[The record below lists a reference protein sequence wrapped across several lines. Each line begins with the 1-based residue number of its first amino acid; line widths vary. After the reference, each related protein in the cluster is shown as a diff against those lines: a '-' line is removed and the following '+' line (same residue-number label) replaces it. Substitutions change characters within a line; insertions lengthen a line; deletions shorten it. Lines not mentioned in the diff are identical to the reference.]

1 MTLRSRFTAAGL
13 ALCASTTLVACSSD
27 KEADPAPTP
36 TPAPVE
42 TVTETAAATGTAQGD
57 DDDDDDDDA
66 DDDAQQP
73 ADTAG
78 AGDAENAENSGKLS
92 GDEAFEK
99 ALAHAGVDAQAV
111 TEKEVDYDD
120 GDDGKGPHWEIEFKA
135 NGQEHELDV
144 DAASGTVVEHE
155 AD

>member
-1 MTLRSRFTAAGL
+1 MTLRSHFTAAGL
-13 ALCASTTLVACSSD
+13 ALCASTALVACSSD
-27 KEADPAPTP
+27 KEANPAPTP
-36 TPAPVE
+36 TPASVE
-42 TVTETAAATGTAQGD
+42 TVTETAAATGAAEG
-57 DDDDDDDDA
+57 DDDDA

-120 GDDGKGPHWEIEFKA
+120 GNDGKGPHWEIEFKA

-144 DAASGTVVEHE
+144 DAASGAVTEHE
-155 AD
+155 AH

>member
-1 MTLRSRFTAAGL
+1 MTLRSRFTAAGI
-13 ALCASTTLVACSSD
+13 ALFVSTALVACSSN

-42 TVTETAAATGTAQGD
+42 TVTETAAATDTDA
-57 DDDDDDDDA
+57 DDDA
-66 DDDAQQP
+66 DAQQP

-78 AGDAENAENSGKLS
+78 AGATGNTENYGMLS
-92 GDEAFEK
+92 GDEAFKK

-144 DAASGTVVEHE
+144 DAASGAVTQHE
-155 AD
+155 VD

>member
-1 MTLRSRFTAAGL
+1 MTLHSRFTAAGI
-13 ALCASTTLVACSSD
+13 ALCASTALVGCSSD
-27 KEADPAPTP
+27 KEAEPAPTP

-42 TVTETAAATGTAQGD
+42 TVTETATATGT
-57 DDDDDDDDA
+57 DA
-66 DDDAQQP
+66 S
-73 ADTAG
+73 
-78 AGDAENAENSGKLS
+78 DAEGSGMLS

-135 NGQEHELDV
+135 NGQEHELEV
-144 DAASGTVVEHE
+144 DAASGAVMQHE
-155 AD
+155 VD

>member
-13 ALCASTTLVACSSD
+13 ALCASTALVACSSD

-36 TPAPVE
+36 TPATVE
-42 TVTETAAATGTAQGD
+42 TVTETAVATGADQGD
-57 DDDDDDDDA
+57 DDH

-78 AGDAENAENSGKLS
+78 AGDAGNAENSGKLT
-92 GDEAFEK
+92 GDEAFER
-99 ALAHAGVDAQAV
+99 ALSHAGVDAQAV

-144 DAASGTVVEHE
+144 DAASGAVTQHE
-155 AD
+155 VD

>member
-13 ALCASTTLVACSSD
+13 ALCTSTALVACSSD

-42 TVTETAAATGTAQGD
+42 TVTETAAATGAAQGD
-57 DDDDDDDDA
+57 DDDDDR

-78 AGDAENAENSGKLS
+78 AGDAGNAENSGKLT

-120 GDDGKGPHWEIEFKA
+120 GDDGKGPHWEIDFKA

-144 DAASGTVVEHE
+144 DATSGAVTQHE
-155 AD
+155 VD

>member
-1 MTLRSRFTAAGL
+1 MTLRSRFIAAGI
-13 ALCASTTLVACSSD
+13 ALFASTALVACSSD
-27 KEADPAPTP
+27 KEAEPAPTP

-42 TVTETAAATGTAQGD
+42 TVTETAAATGTDAD
-57 DDDDDDDDA
+57 DRD

-73 ADTAG
+73 TDTAG
-78 AGDAENAENSGKLS
+78 AGDAGNAENSGKIT

-99 ALAHAGVDAQAV
+99 ALAHAGVDAQTV

-120 GDDGKGPHWEIEFKA
+120 GDDGKGPHWEIEFKT

-144 DAASGTVVEHE
+144 DAASGAVTEHE
-155 AD
+155 VD

>member
-1 MTLRSRFTAAGL
+1 MTLRSRFTASGL
-13 ALCASTTLVACSSD
+13 ALCASTALVACSSD
-27 KEADPAPTP
+27 KEAEPAPTP

-42 TVTETAAATGTAQGD
+42 TVTETATATGADQGD
-57 DDDDDDDDA
+57 DS

-78 AGDAENAENSGKLS
+78 AGDAGNAENSGKIT

-99 ALAHAGVDAQAV
+99 AVAHAGVDAQTV

-144 DAASGTVVEHE
+144 DAASGAVTEHE
-155 AD
+155 VD

>member
-1 MTLRSRFTAAGL
+1 MTLCSRFTAAGL
-13 ALCASTTLVACSSD
+13 ALCASTALVACSSD

-36 TPAPVE
+36 TPASVE
-42 TVTETAAATGTAQGD
+42 TVTETAVATGADQGD
-57 DDDDDDDDA
+57 DDDDDDR

-73 ADTAG
+73 AATAAARD
-78 AGDAENAENSGKLS
+78 AGNAENSGKLT

-99 ALAHAGVDAQAV
+99 ALSHAGVDAQTV

-144 DAASGTVVEHE
+144 DAASGAVTQHE
-155 AD
+155 VD

>member
-1 MTLRSRFTAAGL
+1 MTLCSRFTAAGL
-13 ALCASTTLVACSSD
+13 ALCASTALVACSSD

-36 TPAPVE
+36 TPATVE
-42 TVTETAAATGTAQGD
+42 TVTETAVATGADQGD
-57 DDDDDDDDA
+57 DDH

-78 AGDAENAENSGKLS
+78 AGDAGNAENSGKLT

-99 ALAHAGVDAQAV
+99 ALSHAGVDAQAV

-144 DAASGTVVEHE
+144 DAASGAVTQHE
-155 AD
+155 VD

>member
-1 MTLRSRFTAAGL
+1 MTLCSRFTAAGL
-13 ALCASTTLVACSSD
+13 ALCASTALVACSSD

-42 TVTETAAATGTAQGD
+42 TVTETAAATGTAEGD
-57 DDDDDDDDA
+57 D

-78 AGDAENAENSGKLS
+78 AGEAGNAENSGTLT

-144 DAASGTVVEHE
+144 EAASGAVVERE

>member
-13 ALCASTTLVACSSD
+13 ALCASTALVACSSD
-27 KEADPAPTP
+27 KEANPAPTP
-36 TPAPVE
+36 TPASVE
-42 TVTETAAATGTAQGD
+42 TVTETAAATGAAEGD
-57 DDDDDDDDA
+57 

>member
-1 MTLRSRFTAAGL
+1 MTLHSRFTAASI
-13 ALCASTTLVACSSD
+13 ALCASSALVACSSD
-27 KEADPAPTP
+27 KEAEPAPTP

-42 TVTETAAATGTAQGD
+42 TVTETATAT
-57 DDDDDDDDA
+57 
-66 DDDAQQP
+66 
-73 ADTAG
+73 DTD
-78 AGDAENAENSGKLS
+78 AGDAEGSGMLS

-99 ALAHAGVDAQAV
+99 ALAHAGVDARAV

-144 DAASGTVVEHE
+144 DAASGAVMQHE
-155 AD
+155 VD

>member
-1 MTLRSRFTAAGL
+1 MTLRSRFTAAGI
-13 ALCASTTLVACSSD
+13 ALFASTALVACSSD
-27 KEADPAPTP
+27 KESDPAPTP

-42 TVTETAAATGTAQGD
+42 TVTETAAATDTDADDRD
-57 DDDDDDDDA
+57 DDRD

-78 AGDAENAENSGKLS
+78 AGATGNTENSDMLS

-99 ALAHAGVDAQAV
+99 ALAHAGVDTQAV

-144 DAASGTVVEHE
+144 DAASGEVMQHE
-155 AD
+155 VD

>member
-1 MTLRSRFTAAGL
+1 MTLCSRFTAAGL
-13 ALCASTTLVACSSD
+13 ALCASTALVACSSD

-36 TPAPVE
+36 TPATVE
-42 TVTETAAATGTAQGD
+42 TVTETAVATGADQGD
-57 DDDDDDDDA
+57 DDH

-78 AGDAENAENSGKLS
+78 AGDAGNAENSGKLT

-99 ALAHAGVDAQAV
+99 ALSHAGVDAQAV

-135 NGQEHELDV
+135 NGQEHELDI
-144 DAASGTVVEHE
+144 DAASGAVTEHE
-155 AD
+155 VG

>member
-1 MTLRSRFTAAGL
+1 MTLRSRFTAAGI
-13 ALCASTTLVACSSD
+13 ALFASTALVACSSD

-42 TVTETAAATGTAQGD
+42 TVTETAAATGAAQGD
-57 DDDDDDDDA
+57 DDDDDR

-73 ADTAG
+73 ANTAG
-78 AGDAENAENSGKLS
+78 AGDAGNAENSGKLT

-144 DAASGTVVEHE
+144 DAASGAVTQHE
-155 AD
+155 VD

>member
-1 MTLRSRFTAAGL
+1 MTLRSRFTAAGI
-13 ALCASTTLVACSSD
+13 ALFVSTALVACSSN

-42 TVTETAAATGTAQGD
+42 TVTETAAATDTDA
-57 DDDDDDDDA
+57 DDDA
-66 DDDAQQP
+66 DAQQP

-78 AGDAENAENSGKLS
+78 AGATGNTENSGMLS

-144 DAASGTVVEHE
+144 DAASGAVTQHE
-155 AD
+155 VD

>member
-1 MTLRSRFTAAGL
+1 MTLRSRFTAAGI
-13 ALCASTTLVACSSD
+13 ALFASTALVACSSD

-42 TVTETAAATGTAQGD
+42 TVTETAAATDTDAD
-57 DDDDDDDDA
+57 DDDRDDDRDDA
-66 DDDAQQP
+66 DAQQP

-78 AGDAENAENSGKLS
+78 AGATGNTENSGMLS

-144 DAASGTVVEHE
+144 DATSGAVTQHE
-155 AD
+155 VD

>member
-1 MTLRSRFTAAGL
+1 MTLRSRFTAAGI
-13 ALCASTTLVACSSD
+13 ALFASTALVACSSD

-42 TVTETAAATGTAQGD
+42 TVTETAAATGAAQGD
-57 DDDDDDDDA
+57 DDDDDR

-78 AGDAENAENSGKLS
+78 AGDAGNAENSGKLT

-144 DAASGTVVEHE
+144 DAASGAVTQHE
-155 AD
+155 VD

>member
-1 MTLRSRFTAAGL
+1 MTLRSRLSAAGI
-13 ALCASTTLVACSSD
+13 ALCASTVLVACSSD
-27 KEADPAPTP
+27 NEADPAPTP

-42 TVTETAAATGTAQGD
+42 TVTETAAATGTDEG
-57 DDDDDDDDA
+57 
-66 DDDAQQP
+66 
-73 ADTAG
+73 
-78 AGDAENAENSGKLS
+78 NVENSSMLS

-144 DAASGTVVEHE
+144 DAASGAVIKHE

>member
-1 MTLRSRFTAAGL
+1 MTLRSRFTAVGI
-13 ALCASTTLVACSSD
+13 ALCASTALVGCSSD
-27 KEADPAPTP
+27 KEAEPAPTP

-42 TVTETAAATGTAQGD
+42 TVTETATATGTD
-57 DDDDDDDDA
+57 
-66 DDDAQQP
+66 
-73 ADTAG
+73 
-78 AGDAENAENSGKLS
+78 AGDAEGSGMLS

-99 ALAHAGVDAQAV
+99 ALAHAGVDARAV

-144 DAASGTVVEHE
+144 DAASGAVTQHE
-155 AD
+155 VD

>member
-13 ALCASTTLVACSSD
+13 ALCASTALVACSSD
-27 KEADPAPTP
+27 KEAEPAPTP

-42 TVTETAAATGTAQGD
+42 TVTETAAATGTDADDRD
-57 DDDDDDDDA
+57 DDRD

-73 ADTAG
+73 AGTADATA
-78 AGDAENAENSGKLS
+78 AGNAENSDMLS
-92 GDEAFEK
+92 GDDAFEK

-144 DAASGTVVEHE
+144 DAASGAVMEHE
-155 AD
+155 VD

>member
-13 ALCASTTLVACSSD
+13 ALCTSTALVACSSD

-36 TPAPVE
+36 TPATVE
-42 TVTETAAATGTAQGD
+42 TVTETAVATGADQGD
-57 DDDDDDDDA
+57 DDH

-78 AGDAENAENSGKLS
+78 AGDAGNAENSGKLT

-99 ALAHAGVDAQAV
+99 ALSHAGVDAQAV

-144 DAASGTVVEHE
+144 DAASGAVTQHE
-155 AD
+155 VD

>member
-1 MTLRSRFTAAGL
+1 M
-13 ALCASTTLVACSSD
+13 
-27 KEADPAPTP
+27 
-36 TPAPVE
+36 E
-42 TVTETAAATGTAQGD
+42 TVTETAAATDTDA
-57 DDDDDDDDA
+57 DDDA
-66 DDDAQQP
+66 DAQQP

-78 AGDAENAENSGKLS
+78 AGATGNTENSGMLS
-92 GDEAFEK
+92 GDEAFKK

-144 DAASGTVVEHE
+144 DAASGAVTQHE
-155 AD
+155 VD

>member
-1 MTLRSRFTAAGL
+1 MTLRSRFTAAGI
-13 ALCASTTLVACSSD
+13 ALCASSALVGCSSD
-27 KEADPAPTP
+27 KEAEPAPTP

-42 TVTETAAATGTAQGD
+42 TVTETATATGTDAGD
-57 DDDDDDDDA
+57 DDRD

-73 ADTAG
+73 AGTAD
-78 AGDAENAENSGKLS
+78 AGDAGNAKNSGKLT

-99 ALAHAGVDAQAV
+99 ALAHAGVDARAV

-144 DAASGTVVEHE
+144 DAASGEVMQHE
-155 AD
+155 VD

>member
-1 MTLRSRFTAAGL
+1 MTLRSRFIAAGL
-13 ALCASTTLVACSSD
+13 ALCTSATLVACSSD
-27 KEADPAPTP
+27 KEANPAPTP
-36 TPAPVE
+36 TPASVE
-42 TVTETAAATGTAQGD
+42 TVTETAAATGAAEGD
-57 DDDDDDDDA
+57 DDDA
-66 DDDAQQP
+66 GDDAQQP

-120 GDDGKGPHWEIEFKA
+120 GNDGKRPHWEIEFKA

-144 DAASGTVVEHE
+144 DAAGGAVVEHE

>member
-13 ALCASTTLVACSSD
+13 ALCASTALVACSSD
-27 KEADPAPTP
+27 KEANPAPTP
-36 TPAPVE
+36 TPASVE
-42 TVTETAAATGTAQGD
+42 TVTETAAATGAAEG
-57 DDDDDDDDA
+57 DDDDA

-120 GDDGKGPHWEIEFKA
+120 GGNGKGPHWEIELKA

-144 DAASGTVVEHE
+144 DAASGAVVEHE

>member
-13 ALCASTTLVACSSD
+13 ALCTSTALVACSSD

-36 TPAPVE
+36 TPASVE
-42 TVTETAAATGTAQGD
+42 TVTETVAATGADQGD
-57 DDDDDDDDA
+57 

-73 ADTAG
+73 TDTAG

-144 DAASGTVVEHE
+144 DAAGGAVVEHE

>member
-1 MTLRSRFTAAGL
+1 MTLRSRFTAAGI
-13 ALCASTTLVACSSD
+13 ALCASSALVACSSD
-27 KEADPAPTP
+27 KEAEPAPTP

-42 TVTETAAATGTAQGD
+42 TVTETVAA
-57 DDDDDDDDA
+57 
-66 DDDAQQP
+66 P
-73 ADTAG
+73 DTD
-78 AGDAENAENSGKLS
+78 AGDAEGSGMLS

-99 ALAHAGVDAQAV
+99 ALAHAGVDAQDA

-144 DAASGTVVEHE
+144 DAASGAVTQHE
-155 AD
+155 VD

>member
-1 MTLRSRFTAAGL
+1 MTLRSRFTAAGI
-13 ALCASTTLVACSSD
+13 ALFVSTALVACSSN

-42 TVTETAAATGTAQGD
+42 TVTETAAATDTDA
-57 DDDDDDDDA
+57 DDDA
-66 DDDAQQP
+66 DAQQP

-78 AGDAENAENSGKLS
+78 AGATGNTENSGMLS
-92 GDEAFEK
+92 GDEAFKK

-144 DAASGTVVEHE
+144 DAASGAVTQHE
-155 AD
+155 VD

>member
-13 ALCASTTLVACSSD
+13 ALCTSTTLVACSSD

-36 TPAPVE
+36 TPASVE
-42 TVTETAAATGTAQGD
+42 TVTETAAATGTAEG
-57 DDDDDDDDA
+57 DDDDA
-66 DDDAQQP
+66 DDRDDDDAQQP
-73 ADTAG
+73 TDTAG
-78 AGDAENAENSGKLS
+78 AGDAGNAENSGTLT

-120 GDDGKGPHWEIEFKA
+120 GGNGKGPHWEIEFKA

-144 DAASGTVVEHE
+144 DAASGAVVEHE

>member
-1 MTLRSRFTAAGL
+1 M
-13 ALCASTTLVACSSD
+13 
-27 KEADPAPTP
+27 
-36 TPAPVE
+36 E
-42 TVTETAAATGTAQGD
+42 TVTETATATGTDAGD
-57 DDDDDDDDA
+57 DDRD

-73 ADTAG
+73 AGTAG
-78 AGDAENAENSGKLS
+78 AGATGNAEGSGMLS

-120 GDDGKGPHWEIEFKA
+120 GDDGTGPPWEIEFKA

-144 DAASGTVVEHE
+144 DAASGAVTQHE
-155 AD
+155 VD

>member
-13 ALCASTTLVACSSD
+13 ALCASTALVACSSD
-27 KEADPAPTP
+27 KEAGPAPTP
-36 TPAPVE
+36 TPASVE
-42 TVTETAAATGTAQGD
+42 TVTETAAATGAAEGD
-57 DDDDDDDDA
+57 

-144 DAASGTVVEHE
+144 EAASGAVVERE

>member
-1 MTLRSRFTAAGL
+1 MTLRSRFTAVGI
-13 ALCASTTLVACSSD
+13 ALCASSALVGCSSD
-27 KEADPAPTP
+27 KEAEPAPTP

-42 TVTETAAATGTAQGD
+42 TVTETATATGTDAGD
-57 DDDDDDDDA
+57 DDRDDDRD

-73 ADTAG
+73 AGTAG
-78 AGDAENAENSGKLS
+78 AGATGNAEGSGMLS

-144 DAASGTVVEHE
+144 DAASGAVMQHE
-155 AD
+155 VD

>member
-1 MTLRSRFTAAGL
+1 M
-13 ALCASTTLVACSSD
+13 
-27 KEADPAPTP
+27 
-36 TPAPVE
+36 E
-42 TVTETAAATGTAQGD
+42 TVTETAAATGTAESD
-57 DDDDDDDDA
+57 D

-78 AGDAENAENSGKLS
+78 AGEAGNAENSGTLT

-144 DAASGTVVEHE
+144 DAASGAVVEHE

>member
-1 MTLRSRFTAAGL
+1 MTLRSRFTAGI
-13 ALCASTTLVACSSD
+13 ALFASTALVACSSD

-42 TVTETAAATGTAQGD
+42 TVTETAAAPGTDAGD
-57 DDDDDDDDA
+57 DDHDDDRDDE
-66 DDDAQQP
+66 DAQQP
-73 ADTAG
+73 AGTSG
-78 AGDAENAENSGKLS
+78 AGDAGNAENSGALT

-99 ALAHAGVDAQAV
+99 ALAHASVDAQAV

-120 GDDGKGPHWEIEFKA
+120 GGDGKGPHWEIEFKA

-144 DAASGTVVEHE
+144 DAASGAVVEHE

>member
-13 ALCASTTLVACSSD
+13 ALCTSTALVACSSD

-36 TPAPVE
+36 TPASVE
-42 TVTETAAATGTAQGD
+42 TVTETAVATGADQGD
-57 DDDDDDDDA
+57 

-73 ADTAG
+73 ADTAA
-78 AGDAENAENSGKLS
+78 AGDAGNAVDSGKLT

-99 ALAHAGVDAQAV
+99 ALSHAGVDAQAV

-144 DAASGTVVEHE
+144 DAVSGAVTQHE
-155 AD
+155 ID

>member
-1 MTLRSRFTAAGL
+1 MTLRFRFTAAGL
-13 ALCASTTLVACSSD
+13 ALCASTALVACSSD
-27 KEADPAPTP
+27 KEANPAPTP
-36 TPAPVE
+36 TPASVE
-42 TVTETAAATGTAQGD
+42 TVTETAAATGTDQGD
-57 DDDDDDDDA
+57 

-73 ADTAG
+73 AGTAG
-78 AGDAENAENSGKLS
+78 AGDAGNAENSGKLTS
-92 GDEAFEK
+92 DEAFEK

-144 DAASGTVVEHE
+144 DAASGAVVEHE